1 MPDSLNDIKSK
12 MRSVENTK
20 QITMAMELVSSSK
33 LKKYRTKFEDNK
45 VYNETVLK
53 SVKDIL
59 ASITD
64 ISLENRNDKGLK
76 AYIVITSDTGLAG
89 GYNANILNLVE
100 DLELDKE
107 KMLVISIG
115 QKGKAYFKK
124 KKYNVN
130 EYITDISENP
140 EYKSAMYVG
149 NLMMD
154 LYKKGEVSEVNVVYT
169 KFENILSQ
177 KPIVEKLFP
186 IENNEKKRAYIE
198 YIPSRESIYEY
209 FFSKYIYMN
218 IFSQLTE
225 SAVSE
230 QASRKLSME
239 SATNNA
245 DEMIY
250 DLELAYNR
258 IRQASITREI
268 TEIVSGAE
276 ALK

>member
-53 SVKDIL
+53 SVKDVL
-59 ASITD
+59 ASISD
-64 ISLENRNDKGLK
+64 ISLDNRNDKGLK

-100 DLELDKE
+100 DLEIDKE

-115 QKGKAYFKK
+115 QKGKVYFKK

-130 EYITDISENP
+130 KYITDISENP

-149 NLMMD
+149 DLIMD
-154 LYKKGEVSEVNVVYT
+154 LYKKGEVSEINVIYT

-186 IENNEKKRAYIE
+186 IENSEKKKEHIE

-209 FFSKYIYMN
+209 FFKKYIYMN
-218 IFSQLTE
+218 IFSQLSE

>member
-53 SVKDIL
+53 SVKDVL
-59 ASITD
+59 GSISD
-64 ISLENRNDKGLK
+64 IPLGNRNDKGLK

-100 DLELDKE
+100 DLEIDKE

-115 QKGKAYFKK
+115 EKGKAYFKK

-130 EYITDISENP
+130 KYITDISENP

-149 NLMMD
+149 DLIMD
-154 LYKKGEVSEVNVVYT
+154 LYKKGEVSEINVIYT

-186 IENNEKKRAYIE
+186 IENSEKKKEHIE

-209 FFSKYIYMN
+209 FFKKYIYMN
-218 IFSQLTE
+218 IFSQLIE

>member
-53 SVKDIL
+53 SVKDVL
-59 ASITD
+59 GSISD
-64 ISLENRNDKGLK
+64 IPLGNRNDKGLK

-100 DLELDKE
+100 DLEIDKE

-130 EYITDISENP
+130 KYITDISENP

-149 NLMMD
+149 DLIMD
-154 LYKKGEVSEVNVVYT
+154 LYKKGEVSEINVIYT

-186 IENNEKKRAYIE
+186 IENSEKKKEHIE

-209 FFSKYIYMN
+209 FFKKYIYMN
-218 IFSQLTE
+218 IFSQLIE

>member
-53 SVKDIL
+53 SVKDVL
-59 ASITD
+59 ASISD
-64 ISLENRNDKGLK
+64 ISLDNRNDKGLK

-100 DLELDKE
+100 DLEIDKE
-107 KMLVISIG
+107 KKLVISIG
-115 QKGKAYFKK
+115 QKGKVYFKK

-130 EYITDISENP
+130 KYITDISENP

-149 NLMMD
+149 DLIMD
-154 LYKKGEVSEVNVVYT
+154 LYKKGEVSEINVIYT

-186 IENNEKKRAYIE
+186 IENSEKKKEHIE

-209 FFSKYIYMN
+209 FFKKYIYMN
-218 IFSQLTE
+218 IFSQLSE

>member
-53 SVKDIL
+53 SVKDVL
-59 ASITD
+59 GSISD
-64 ISLENRNDKGLK
+64 ISLDNRNYKGLK

-100 DLELDKE
+100 DLEIDKE

-130 EYITDISENP
+130 KYITDISENP

-149 NLMMD
+149 DLIMD
-154 LYKKGEVSEVNVVYT
+154 LYKKGEVSEINVIYT

-186 IENNEKKRAYIE
+186 IENSEKKKEHIE

-209 FFSKYIYMN
+209 FFKKYIYMN
-218 IFSQLTE
+218 IFSQLIE

>member
-53 SVKDIL
+53 SVKDVL
-59 ASITD
+59 GSISD
-64 ISLENRNDKGLK
+64 IPLGNRNDKGLK

-100 DLELDKE
+100 DLEIDKE

-115 QKGKAYFKK
+115 EKGKAYFKK

-130 EYITDISENP
+130 KYITDISENP

-149 NLMMD
+149 DLIMD
-154 LYKKGEVSEVNVVYT
+154 LYKKGEVSEINVIYT
-169 KFENILSQ
+169 KFGNILSQ

-186 IENNEKKRAYIE
+186 IENSEKKKEHIE

-209 FFSKYIYMN
+209 FFKKYIYMN
-218 IFSQLTE
+218 IFSQLIE

>member
-53 SVKDIL
+53 SVKDVL
-59 ASITD
+59 GSISD
-64 ISLENRNDKGLK
+64 IPLGNRNDKGLK

-100 DLELDKE
+100 DLEIDKE

-115 QKGKAYFKK
+115 EKGKAYFKK

-130 EYITDISENP
+130 KYITDISENP

-149 NLMMD
+149 DLIMD
-154 LYKKGEVSEVNVVYT
+154 LYKKGEVSEINVIYT

-186 IENNEKKRAYIE
+186 IENSEKKKEHIE

-209 FFSKYIYMN
+209 FFKKYIYMN
-218 IFSQLTE
+218 IFSQLIE

-258 IRQASITREI
+258 IRQAFITREI